1 MDFDS
6 FVEGPLLWI
15 VFLMFVAGLIARAIC
30 FSLAIVKGGNRK
42 NDREIS
48 ASTTLPRLLFP
59 FHRGIIKMPLY
70 ATVRYIFHICLIV
83 VPIWLGGHIVMWE
96 ESRLEWSWASLPDV
110 WADWMTLLLLGLA
123 VCFLIRRMA
132 FPAVRLSSSVSDYVL
147 IILVSLPFLTGYL
160 LAHGNLDV
168 ISFMEN
174 NMRLIHVLSGEIML
188 IAALF
193 LFCRTRLNKDRC
205 TGCAACETN
214 CPTGTLESKEEGK
227 NRIFSYALFRC
238 IRCGACV
245 NACPEQAAELR
256 HEFGLKTFFRPF
268 RKEVLQSVKLAT
280 CQGCGTLFA
289 PTALLDKVEQT
300 ISDDYRGFCADCK
313 KKKLA
318 SDFYEPALWSDN
330 RVINTPVQAEK
341 RGNFR

>member
-15 VFLMFVAGLIARAIC
+15 VFLMFVAGLIARAVC

-42 NDREIS
+42 NDRETNTT
-48 ASTTLPRLLFP
+48 TTLPRLLFP

-70 ATVRYIFHICLIV
+70 GTIRYVFHICLIV
-83 VPIWLGGHIVMWE
+83 VPVWLGGHIVLWE
-96 ESRLEWSWASLPDV
+96 ESRLEWSWAALPDA
-110 WADWMTLLLLGLA
+110 WADWMTLLLLGLVA
-123 VCFLIRRMA
+123 CFLIRRIT
-132 FPAVRLSSSVSDYVL
+132 FPAVRQNSSPSDYVL
-147 IILVSLPFLTGYL
+147 IIIIALPFLSGYL
-160 LAHGNLDV
+160 LAHGNLDAV
-168 ISFMEN
+168 SFMEN

-188 IAALF
+188 VAALF
-193 LFCRTRLNKDRC
+193 LFCRTRLNKDKC

-227 NRIFSYALFRC
+227 NRIFSYALFQC

-256 HEFGLKTFFRPF
+256 HEFGLKAFFRPF

-300 ISDDYRGFCADCK
+300 ISDDCRGFCADCK

-318 SDFYEPALWSDN
+318 SDFYELGPWSEN
-330 RVINTPVQAEK
+330 RQERVTGI
-341 RGNFR
+341 

>member
-1 MDFDS
+1 MDFES

-15 VFLMFVAGLIARAIC
+15 VSLMFIAGLVARAVY
-30 FSLAIVKGGNRK
+30 FSLAIAKGGSRK
-42 NDREIS
+42 NVGETNLTAIFALS
-48 ASTTLPRLLFP
+48 LLP
-59 FHRGIIKMPLY
+59 FHKAVVKRPIY
-70 ATVRYIFHICLIV
+70 ATLRFLFHICLIV
-83 VPIWLGGHIVMWE
+83 VPIWLGGHIVLWE
-96 ESRLEWSWASLPDV
+96 ESRLEWSWASIPDI

-123 VCFLIRRMA
+123 AWFLIRRIA
-132 FPAVRLSSSVSDYVL
+132 FSAIRLNSSPSDYVL
-147 IILVSLPFLTGYL
+147 IIIIALPFLTGYL
-160 LAHGNLDV
+160 LAHGSLDS

-174 NMRLIHVLSGEIML
+174 NMRLIHVLSGEIIL
-188 IAALF
+188 IAAVF

-214 CPTGTLESKEEGK
+214 CPTETLESREEGEI
-227 NRIFSYALFRC
+227 RIFSYALFRC

-268 RKEVLQSVKLAT
+268 RKEVLQSVELAT

-289 PTALLDKVEQT
+289 PASLLERVEQT
-300 ISDDYRGFCADCK
+300 IVDDYRGYCSDCK

-318 SDFYEPALWSDN
+318 SDFYELAPWPEN
-330 RVINTPVQAEK
+330 RQERLT
-341 RGNFR
+341 GT

>member
-15 VFLMFVAGLIARAIC
+15 VFLMFVSGLIARAVC

-42 NDREIS
+42 NDRETN
-48 ASTTLPRLLFP
+48 TTTILLRLLFP
-59 FHRGIIKMPLY
+59 FHRGIIKMPVY
-70 ATVRYIFHICLIV
+70 AAVRYVFHICLIV
-83 VPIWLGGHIVMWE
+83 VPVWLSGHIVLWE
-96 ESRLEWSWASLPDV
+96 ESGLEWSWASLPDV

-123 VCFLIRRMA
+123 AWFLIRRIA
-132 FPAVRLSSSVSDYVL
+132 FSAVRLSSSASDYVL
-147 IILVSLPFLTGYL
+147 IVIIALPFLTGYF
-160 LAHGNLDV
+160 LANGNLDS
-168 ISFMEN
+168 ITFMEN

-188 IAALF
+188 IAAVF
-193 LFCRTRLNKDRC
+193 LFCRTRLNKNKC

-214 CPTGTLESKEEGK
+214 CPTETLESRDEGK
-227 NRIFSYALFRC
+227 IRIFSYALFQC
-238 IRCGACV
+238 IRCGACI

-268 RKEVLQSVKLAT
+268 GREVLQTVELST

-300 ISDDYRGFCADCK
+300 ISDDYRGFCASCK
-313 KKKLA
+313 KGKLA
-318 SDFYEPALWSDN
+318 SDFYELAPWPEN
-330 RVINTPVQAEK
+330 QKERMTGI
-341 RGNFR
+341 